1 MWDFLTPR
9 YPGLRFCFPRD
20 MEACIL
26 DVQVNV
32 GIQFPLCED
41 LEELCRYYDIAPTQL
56 VSHAFQM
63 CAWYCLMCTR
73 HSWTYPPFVVFTDW
87 LGHQPLLLFQH
98 RLPKFIEWCSEGWN
112 LATYFQ
118 IDNEF
123 RSSSSNYKKLYLFY
137 QCGIFWLLQP
147 FKDTSRSFDKLSRSD
162 RNVIDNLF
170 CRHRRP
176 NFHLIY
182 STEETSEANLCL
194 SAIPFSLLCLLTW

>member
-1 MWDFLTPR
+1 MHLGEFCFILSFPFNPFDSKENDLKLSQFKVTVILGSMWDFLTPR

-56 VSHAFQM
+56 VSHALQM

-112 LATYFQ
+112 LPT
-118 IDNEF
+118 
-123 RSSSSNYKKLYLFY
+123 
-137 QCGIFWLLQP
+137 
-147 FKDTSRSFDKLSRSD
+147 
-162 RNVIDNLF
+162 NL
-170 CRHRRP
+170 
-176 NFHLIY
+176 
-182 STEETSEANLCL
+182 
-194 SAIPFSLLCLLTW
+194 